1 MYSRF
6 ILAIQIV
13 FIFSQASSREIHLME
28 GGRSESAQ
36 VLSSQFR
43 VVDDLELQNYVY
55 QTVDQ
60 LEKIAKSKIPATQK
74 LSEIKFRVNQV
85 SDFRTKN
92 WSKSAF
98 VEQQLDLNI
107 KPYESFPDPQIF
119 KRERCSQYRARISVD
134 WEPLSS
140 DYRSVQ
146 TGVARALRILKEICS
161 S

>member
-1 MYSRF
+1 
-6 ILAIQIV
+6 
-13 FIFSQASSREIHLME
+13 
-28 GGRSESAQ
+28 
-36 VLSSQFR
+36 
-43 VVDDLELQNYVY
+43 
-55 QTVDQ
+55 
-60 LEKIAKSKIPATQK
+60 
-74 LSEIKFRVNQV
+74 
-85 SDFRTKN
+85 
-92 WSKSAF
+92 F

-161 S
+161 SLAQVHLVPGSSSHRLGKVMGTPWG